1 MQALADRAR
10 GDATLENITLCHLH
24 VEGDDPCEEP
34 DLTASR
40 RFFTRNFFVG
50 KHARAAV
57 AEGRGT

>member
-10 GDATLENITLCHLH
+10 MDSTLNAITLCHLH
-24 VEGDDPCEEP
+24 VEGHDPCEEA
-34 DLTASR
+34 DLQR
-40 RFFTRNFFVG
+40 RFFTRNLFVG